1 MSEIAEN
8 MADGTTCSICGLYF
22 QDPDRE
28 EMAVYTH
35 GYPVACKKCFR
46 AGMRRDGIQ
55 KATVKTI

>member
-1 MSEIAEN
+1 MSEIAED
-8 MADGTTCSICGLYF
+8 MADGTTCSICGMF
-22 QDPDRE
+22 FRDPDDPTK
-28 EMAVYTH
+28 AYTH